1 MKLCNAFVFTILVFF
16 IVSCEDKK
24 PGERFFSVNASA
36 LTKTFTVNEQAV
48 VGVNNDRNQDIDSV
62 VYFFNEVR
70 IGSDEGAEMRKI
82 PLKDAAFGY
91 HFIKIHVFHDG
102 HSKPEELTQ
111 RIEVVSHI
119 EPALYDYE
127 LVKTY
132 EHDANSFT
140 QGLEFYR
147 DTLYETTG
155 QNGNSYLRKLD
166 FETGRV
172 YKQANL
178 EQQYFGEGMTV
189 LNHKLYYLTWRSQL
203 GFIYNPDT
211 LERVQSFAYSKPIEG
226 WGITNDGQF
235 LYQSDGTEKI
245 WRMDPESLKLLDY
258 VNVYSPSGKIKSVNE
273 LEWIDGKIY
282 GNVWMRDA
290 IAIID
295 PKTGAVEGI
304 VNFADLR
311 KQLKSP
317 TAEVL
322 NGIAYHPVR
331 KTIFVTG
338 KFWDK
343 LFEVK
348 IKPAK

>member
-1 MKLCNAFVFTILVFF
+1 MRLFNAFTA
-16 IVSCEDKK
+16 IVLLFVIASCEDKK
-24 PGERFFSVNASA
+24 PGERYFSVNASM
-36 LTKTFTVNEQAV
+36 LSKTYTSADV
-48 VGVNNDRNQDIDSV
+48 VRIGVNNDRNRDVDSV

-70 IGSDEGAEMRKI
+70 LGSDAGM
-82 PLKDAAFGY
+82 DARSVALQDAGFGY
-91 HFIKIHVFHDG
+91 HFIKMQVFHDG
-102 HSKPEELTQ
+102 SKTPEELSQ

-119 EPALYDYE
+119 EPKLYEYD

-132 EHDANSFT
+132 VHDANSFT

-172 YKQANL
+172 FKQANL

-211 LERVQSFAYSKPIEG
+211 FEREQSFAYSKPIEG
-226 WGITNDGQF
+226 WGIANDGKF

-273 LEWIDGKIY
+273 LEWVDGKIY
-282 GNVWMRDA
+282 GNIWMRDA

-304 VNFADLR
+304 VNFAELR
-311 KQLKSP
+311 KQLQSP

-322 NGIAYHPVR
+322 NGIAYHKGR
-331 KTIFVTG
+331 GTIFITG

-343 LFEVK
+343 LFEVRL
-348 IKPAK
+348 KPAE